1 MNGTAQQTSTII
13 FGFDSAWTDSPKAP
27 GAICAVAIDE
37 TGAVEFHEPQ
47 LVTFAQA
54 IDYIDYARLGF
65 SLSLIA
71 LDQPLVVPNVTGS
84 RPVDKVAASLV
95 SFVGGGVQPAN
106 RSKRG
111 IFCDDAPIWRF
122 LSCLNATQA
131 PLDARTAFAG
141 NFVVEVFPALDLPSL
156 HDDFSTRFG
165 APKYNPENRRKFRIE
180 DWRTVAEVTAA
191 RARELGVQE
200 LASWAQNLAL
210 VPKPTKA
217 DQDRLDAAICVLI
230 GLIWRSGPEDAS
242 AFIGDVTKGYMIT
255 PISAATKERLKN
267 AATKRGV
274 PFSQTASEGVQTA
287 QERSLSA

>member
-1 MNGTAQQTSTII
+1 M
-13 FGFDSAWTDSPKAP
+13 
-27 GAICAVAIDE
+27 
-37 TGAVEFHEPQ
+37 
-47 LVTFAQA
+47 
-54 IDYIDYARLGF
+54 
-65 SLSLIA
+65 
-71 LDQPLVVPNVTGS
+71 
-84 RPVDKVAASLV
+84 
-95 SFVGGGVQPAN
+95 
-106 RSKRG
+106 
-111 IFCDDAPIWRF
+111 
-122 LSCLNATQA
+122 
-131 PLDARTAFAG
+131 
-141 NFVVEVFPALDLPSL
+141 
-156 HDDFSTRFG
+156 
-165 APKYNPENRRKFRIE
+165 
-180 DWRTVAEVTAA
+180 TAA

-287 QERSLSA
+287 QERSVSA